1 MENGKCFKCRP
12 GKIVLE
18 NQEDEEDFDN
28 LINDLQHHHNDDN
41 SDYIPDNYYGYD
53 DILGSWEAQYATVGN

>member
-1 MENGKCFKCRP
+1 M
-12 GKIVLE
+12 E

-41 SDYIPDNYYGYD
+41 GSKYVPDDSDGDDN
-53 DILGSWEAQYATVGN
+53 ILG